1 MKKILLFVAVMVV
14 SILPYTAQAELPW
27 QLDQHIRYM
36 ALGDS
41 IAAGYGAVP
50 ATQGYVY
57 LLYQEGAFET
67 VQNTL
72 FCNAAVP
79 GATSKDVLDYQIPQV
94 SLFHPNVI
102 TLTVGGND
110 LLAIMEG
117 ADPAQVLN
125 NFALNFQ
132 QILYRLR
139 TTLPDARIYVSNQY
153 SVPEIAGSDQIVP
166 VFNGIVF
173 QIAQAFGVK
182 VADVYSAFEGR
193 KGLLLI
199 ERHAAAPDQVH
210 PTNAGYRAIADSFEA
225 VIQ

>member
-1 MKKILLFVAVMVV
+1 MKKIFIVVAVLMGG
-14 SILPYTAQAELPW
+14 ILPLTAQAELPW
-27 QLDQHIRYM
+27 QLDQHARYM

-41 IAAGYGAVP
+41 IAAGYGAIP
-50 ATQGYVY
+50 ATQGYAY
-57 LLYQEGAFET
+57 LLYQEGIFDT
-67 VQNTL
+67 VSNTL

-79 GATSKDVLDYQIPQV
+79 GATSRDVLDYQIPQV
-94 SLFHPNVI
+94 ALFHPNVI

-110 LLAIMEG
+110 LLAIMKG

-139 TTLPDARIYVSNQY
+139 TMLPNARIYVSNQY
-153 SVPEIAGSDQIVP
+153 SVPDIAGSDQIVP
-166 VFNGIVF
+166 VFNGIVS
-173 QIAQAFGVK
+173 QIAGAFGVK

-193 KGLLLI
+193 EGLLLI
-199 ERHAAAPDQVH
+199 ERHDAALDQVH

-225 VIQ
+225 AIH

>member
-1 MKKILLFVAVMVV
+1 MKKILLLVAVTVV
-14 SILPYTAQAELPW
+14 SILPFTAQAELPW
-27 QLDQHIRYM
+27 QLDQHTRYM

-41 IAAGYGAVP
+41 IAAGYGAIP

-57 LLYQEGAFET
+57 LLYQEGIFDT

-94 SLFHPNVI
+94 ALFHPNVI

-117 ADPAQVLN
+117 ADPGQVLN

-132 QILYRLR
+132 QILYKLR
-139 TTLPDARIYVSNQY
+139 TTLPDANLRQ
-153 SVPEIAGSDQIVP
+153 QP
-166 VFNGIVF
+166 VFRARDCRVRPDRARFQWHSCPDRAGIQCDGHRRQQRV
-173 QIAQAFGVK
+173 
-182 VADVYSAFEGR
+182 R
-193 KGLLLI
+193 
-199 ERHAAAPDQVH
+199 
-210 PTNAGYRAIADSFEA
+210 RA
-225 VIQ
+225 

>member
-1 MKKILLFVAVMVV
+1 MKKILLLVVVMVV
-14 SILPYTAQAELPW
+14 SILPYTAQAELSW
-27 QLDQHIRYM
+27 QLDQHTRYM

-57 LLYQEGAFET
+57 LLYQAGVFDT

-79 GATSKDVLDYQIPQV
+79 GATSRDVLDYQVPQV

-110 LLAIMEG
+110 LLAIMKG
-117 ADPAQVLN
+117 ADPEQVLN

-132 QILYRLR
+132 QILYLLR
-139 TTLPDARIYVSNQY
+139 TTLPNARIYISNQY
-153 SVPEIAGSDQIVP
+153 SIPEIVGSDEIVP
-166 VFNGIVF
+166 VFNGIVAR
-173 QIAQAFGVK
+173 IAQAFGVQ
-182 VADVYSAFEGR
+182 VADVSSAFEGR
-193 KGLLLI
+193 EGLLLI
-199 ERHAAAPDQVH
+199 ERHDAAPDQVH
-210 PTNAGYRAIADSFEA
+210 PTNAGYRAIADAFEA
-225 VIQ
+225 VIR